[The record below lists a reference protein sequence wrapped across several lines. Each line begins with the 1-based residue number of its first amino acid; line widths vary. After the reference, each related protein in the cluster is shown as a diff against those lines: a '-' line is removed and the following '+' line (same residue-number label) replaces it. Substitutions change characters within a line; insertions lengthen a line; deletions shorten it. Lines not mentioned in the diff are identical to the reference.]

1 MNAELVYQGEVPN
14 ETGLPG
20 RSSERS
26 PELGDPRNSKTAKE
40 PTSEATARDPC
51 DGMRWDATNA
61 MECDVT
67 KNQKLKTKN

>member
-26 PELGDPRNSKTAKE
+26 LELGDPRKKCVAAQTTAQKL
-40 PTSEATARDPC
+40 TIKATTCNVC
-51 DGMRWDATNA
+51 DGMR
-61 MECDVT
+61 
-67 KNQKLKTKN
+67 